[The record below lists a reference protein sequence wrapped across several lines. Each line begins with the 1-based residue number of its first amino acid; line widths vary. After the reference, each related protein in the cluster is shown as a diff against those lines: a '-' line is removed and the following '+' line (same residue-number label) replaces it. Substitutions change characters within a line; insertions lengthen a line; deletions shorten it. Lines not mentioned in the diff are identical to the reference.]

1 MRFPSKAVVESLRME
16 FPAGT
21 RVELVRMDD
30 PQAPPVGTKGTVLG
44 VDDIGSIM
52 VAWDNGC
59 GLSVAFGEDLCRKV
73 ETTSDG
79 VKRL

>member
-1 MRFPSKAVVESLRME
+1 MRFPSKEVVERIRSE
-16 FPAGT
+16 YPVGT

-44 VDDIGSIM
+44 ADDIGSIM
-52 VAWDNGC
+52 VAWDSGC
-59 GLSVAFGEDLCRKV
+59 GLSVAFGEALCRKV

-79 VKRL
+79 AKRL